1 MLWNPLMLEAQTK
14 ARIGLPT
21 QTSEAQYGTQGR
33 TFFRPALQLSRCY
46 DNRISLYAFTCNIE

>member
-14 ARIGLPT
+14 THIGLPT

-33 TFFRPALQLSRCY
+33 TFLDQHYSSADVMTIGFPFTHSPA
-46 DNRISLYAFTCNIE
+46 I